1 MLVVEIKSMS
11 PNKKIIILQGG
22 SGSGKTETVRFLE
35 SKGIPKIITHTTRK
49 PKAGEVDKK
58 DYYFVTGDEFKDI
71 DMVESAEYSGN
82 IYGTSRW
89 ELETKLQ
96 KYDTVCTV
104 MESQGALRFKDEYP
118 DSTIIIFY
126 PISKENMRTN
136 LSKRG
141 DSEELIA
148 ERLATAEKIQENSQC
163 PYADYVIN
171 SNDLQFK
178 LKSVMRALRDAG
190 INI

>member
-1 MLVVEIKSMS
+1 MS